1 MEEKLN
7 TEVFLCS
14 ILRTNIPKPPCL
26 PSSKKQRPRTEIL
39 IITFYD
45 TFPNSSVQS
54 FPIINF
60 TYMSYIWIAI
70 FFMKKFE

>member
-54 FPIINF
+54 FPIINSHTCHTF
-60 TYMSYIWIAI
+60 GLPF